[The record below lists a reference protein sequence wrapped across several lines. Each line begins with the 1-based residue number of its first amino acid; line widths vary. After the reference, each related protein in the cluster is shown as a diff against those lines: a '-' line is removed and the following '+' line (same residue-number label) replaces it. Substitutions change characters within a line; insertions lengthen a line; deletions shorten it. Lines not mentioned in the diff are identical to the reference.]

1 MFYYCTLLQLRSKLQ
16 QGAKGYMMTKQDFRA
31 IRPLRA
37 GAQPVSLAAVYGV
50 TANSRDMVLVNAY
63 TEAGHQQKEQFLHD
77 AATYLRAVGQA
88 LYGYG
93 FRDILVR
100 TNRGGMA
107 VSGEVSAEIR
117 VPGMERWL
125 YLWIQSF
132 PYLSLSSGRRDG
144 ILITARWREPTQI
157 SVRDGDNHSLD
168 ANLSSFDLA
177 HRLVPI
183 VGLEPQPDL
192 IPEPEPKN
200 KRRAKTHD
208 PRSQSRDKDRSKDQP
223 ANANHISEA
232 NMEEYT
238 TRSDQSAPVA
248 GIKPHQFALPF

>member
-1 MFYYCTLLQLRSKLQ
+1 MP
-16 QGAKGYMMTKQDFRA
+16 KQDFRA

-37 GAQPVSLAAVYGV
+37 GAQPISLAAAYGV
-50 TANSRDMVLVNAY
+50 TANSRDMLLVNAY
-63 TEAGHQQKEQFLHD
+63 TDAGHQQKEQFLHD

-100 TNRGGMA
+100 TNRGGIA

-117 VPGMERWL
+117 MPGMERWL

-132 PYLSLSSGRRDG
+132 PYRSLSSGRGDG
-144 ILITARWREPTQI
+144 VLITARWREPTQV
-157 SVRDGDNHSLD
+157 SFREGDNHSLD

-183 VGLEPQPDL
+183 VGLTPQPGL
-192 IPEPEPKN
+192 TPGPEPKN
-200 KRRAKTHD
+200 KKRARR
-208 PRSQSRDKDRSKDQP
+208 QSNDQSDG
-223 ANANHISEA
+223 ANQLGESI
-232 NMEEYT
+232 MEEHVI
-238 TRSDQSAPVA
+238 RPGQSATVV
-248 GIKPHQFALPF
+248 GTKPHQFALPF